1 MSRNQVYPDEII
13 SKATHTT
20 SQAPVK
26 PLNKAQRPALSD
38 ITNGPSSRNIIRSN
52 FSHEDSYVK
61 NQARY
66 SSEFKDADDIDVG
79 DEEHPLEA
87 AQYVNEIYQYYRE
100 QELRFCVDPEY
111 MSRQPK
117 ISPKM
122 REILIDWLIDVHVKF
137 NMQPETLFLTI
148 NYLDRFLELCPV
160 ARNRLQLVGITC
172 LLIAAKYEEMMFPEI
187 RDFVYITD
195 NAYTREEILKMES
208 IIVSHLKFDLTL
220 PTIYRFLN
228 RYLKA
233 DHGKECHKVCA
244 EYLAERCLQNYD
256 ILHFIPSVIAASCV
270 YLSNILMKNSQFWT
284 PCLAK
289 YTSYNAKD
297 LENCCKVIVSMLSD
311 SKNELEACK
320 RKFSGNQYS
329 GVSRYVDNNLTLFM

>member
-1 MSRNQVYPDEII
+1 MPRNQVYPDEII

-122 REILIDWLIDVHVKF
+122 REILKIGRAHV
-137 NMQPETLFLTI
+137 
-148 NYLDRFLELCPV
+148 
-160 ARNRLQLVGITC
+160 
-172 LLIAAKYEEMMFPEI
+172 
-187 RDFVYITD
+187 
-195 NAYTREEILKMES
+195 
-208 IIVSHLKFDLTL
+208 
-220 PTIYRFLN
+220 
-228 RYLKA
+228 
-233 DHGKECHKVCA
+233 
-244 EYLAERCLQNYD
+244 
-256 ILHFIPSVIAASCV
+256 
-270 YLSNILMKNSQFWT
+270 
-284 PCLAK
+284 
-289 YTSYNAKD
+289 
-297 LENCCKVIVSMLSD
+297 
-311 SKNELEACK
+311 
-320 RKFSGNQYS
+320 
-329 GVSRYVDNNLTLFM
+329 